1 MKNSLSYQSYKK
13 SPYRCVKLTTYF
25 DVYDDLFAQYR
36 GKEITFV
43 EIGVLFGGSLF
54 MWRDFF
60 GPKARIIGV
69 DLNPNAKKW
78 EEEGFEIYIGSQSD
92 ENFWNRFVEEI
103 TSVDVVL
110 DDGGHTY
117 EQQIVTT
124 EMLLNKIND
133 GGMLVVEDTHTS
145 YMRDFG
151 PHKFSFIEYTKVMM
165 DKINCRCGILENR
178 KAESRVWSLRVY
190 ESIVAFLVNSDAT
203 ELKSEPID
211 NNGIVD
217 QASDFRHNDN
227 KSVLAI
233 ESLFKRFNALKYIP
247 GFMWVNRRLLS
258 YHKNRKFKS
267 KRFFQS

>member
-110 DDGGHTY
+110 DDGG
-117 EQQIVTT
+117 
-124 EMLLNKIND
+124 
-133 GGMLVVEDTHTS
+133 
-145 YMRDFG
+145 R
-151 PHKFSFIEYTKVMM
+151 
-165 DKINCRCGILENR
+165 
-178 KAESRVWSLRVY
+178 
-190 ESIVAFLVNSDAT
+190 
-203 ELKSEPID
+203 
-211 NNGIVD
+211 
-217 QASDFRHNDN
+217 
-227 KSVLAI
+227 
-233 ESLFKRFNALKYIP
+233 
-247 GFMWVNRRLLS
+247 
-258 YHKNRKFKS
+258 
-267 KRFFQS
+267 